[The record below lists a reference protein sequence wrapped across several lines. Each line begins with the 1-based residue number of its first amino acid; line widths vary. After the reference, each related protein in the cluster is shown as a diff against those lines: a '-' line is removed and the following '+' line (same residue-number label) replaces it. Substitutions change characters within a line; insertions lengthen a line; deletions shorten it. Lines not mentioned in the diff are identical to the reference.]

1 MFISRISHMSRS
13 NQPNREMRSGN
24 IELRDSNT
32 VMGTSPASRLM
43 RPLALM
49 LVLTLG
55 VVLSACG
62 GDDPT
67 ATPTATRTPTATA
80 TVVAPSTSPTA
91 TADANGTL
99 EVRVTDLPN
108 QAITAVEIVA
118 EQVQVH
124 SATTGEWITVIEGSV
139 SFDLIAV
146 AGIEEV
152 LGSGT
157 LEPGEYTQIRLSII
171 STTLTVDGEQ
181 IEATV
186 PSETLRIVRPFTIE
200 AGETTI
206 ATLDFDAE
214 RSIVAQGTG
223 RYLLR
228 PVVTL
233 LVRRSDE
240 PFQPAV
246 EMAAEPTATPTPTP
260 EATGDFFLTI
270 EEPENIESVVA
281 EASITIVGR
290 TRIDAAVSVNDIFA
304 EVDEDGR
311 FRVLIE
317 LEEGPN
323 IIEVIASVETGNELV
338 EILVVIY
345 SP

>member
-1 MFISRISHMSRS
+1 MSSSRISHMQRS
-13 NQPNREMRSGN
+13 SQPNRNRRSGN
-24 IELRDSNT
+24 IKVRNSDIVRSSSLAPR
-32 VMGTSPASRLM
+32 VI
-43 RPLALM
+43 RPLVLM
-49 LVLTLG
+49 LLLAVG
-55 VVLSACG
+55 AVLSACG
-62 GDDPT
+62 ADDPT
-67 ATPTATRTPTATA
+67 ATATATRTATATATA

-108 QAITAVEIVA
+108 PAITAVEIVA

-124 SATTGEWITVIEGSV
+124 SASTGEWITVVEEPV
-139 SFDLIAV
+139 TFDLIAV

-157 LEPGEYTQIRLSII
+157 LEPGEYTQIRLTIT

-186 PSETLRIVRPFTIE
+186 PGETLRIVRPFTIE

-206 ATLDFDAE
+206 ATLDFNAE
-214 RSIVAQGTG
+214 KSVVAQGTG
-223 RYLLR
+223 RYLLK

-233 LVRRSDE
+233 LVRKADE
-240 PFQPAV
+240 PFQPTV
-246 EMAAEPTATPTPTP
+246 EPTATPTP
-260 EATGDFFLTI
+260 EATGDFFLDI
-270 EEPENIESVVA
+270 EEPEEVESVVA
-281 EASITIVGR
+281 EATITIVGR
-290 TRIDAAVSVNDIFA
+290 TRIDAVLSVNDIFA

-311 FRVLIE
+311 FRVLIT

-323 IIEVIASVETGNELV
+323 IIEVIASVETGDELV